1 MTPREEIE
9 ALNVQIG
16 DIQTRGDAAAMT
28 EFYVEDAVLL
38 PPHAAS
44 IKGKPAIFGF
54 WAAGLPDVAH
64 FTSETR
70 ELELLA
76 PDVVVEQGG
85 YRTVTKQTGAPVL
98 TGKYLV
104 LWRRENG
111 AWKIT
116 HDMWSAL
123 S

>member
-1 MTPREEIE
+1 MTPREQIQ
-9 ALNVQIG
+9 ALNVEIG
-16 DIQTRGDAAAMT
+16 HIQTRGDATAMT

-38 PPHAAS
+38 PPNAAA
-44 IKGKPAIFGF
+44 IKGKPAIFSF
-54 WAAGLPDVAH
+54 WSASLPGVAH

-70 ELELLA
+70 ELEILG
-76 PDVVVEQGG
+76 PDVLVEQGA
-85 YRTVTKQTGAPVL
+85 YRTVTKEADAPVL

-104 LWRRENG
+104 IWRRESG
-111 AWKIT
+111 GWKIT

>member
-1 MTPREEIE
+1 VTPREEIQ
-9 ALNVQIG
+9 ALNIEIG
-16 DIQTRGDAAAMT
+16 HIQTRGDAAAMT

-38 PPHAAS
+38 PPNATP
-44 IKGKPAIFGF
+44 IKGKAAIFSF
-54 WAAGLPDVAH
+54 WVAGLPNVAH

-70 ELELLA
+70 ELEILA
-76 PDVVVEQGG
+76 PDVVVEQGA
-85 YRTVTKQTGAPVL
+85 YRTVTKQADAPVL

-104 LWRRENG
+104 LWRRERG
-111 AWKIT
+111 DWKIT